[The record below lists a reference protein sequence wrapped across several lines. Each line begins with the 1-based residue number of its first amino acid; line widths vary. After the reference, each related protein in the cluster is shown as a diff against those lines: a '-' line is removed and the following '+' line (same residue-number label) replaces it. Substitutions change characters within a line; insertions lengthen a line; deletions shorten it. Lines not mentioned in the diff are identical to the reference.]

1 MKVFRRVEARIVFL
15 AVFIAAAGGALA
27 ERPVDE
33 RPFHALDGPLA
44 PGASVTLAPV
54 TLDDGTD
61 VVLELARVEPF
72 TKDAQIVVHEPDG
85 DTLAPLPSDA
95 WFTGRVAGD
104 PESFV
109 MMARGRGLRGLIVTG
124 DRAAVIGPH
133 GDAYAERPSQP
144 FVRSFSP
151 DDDAPDTMRN
161 FTCGTEALPTPQGLF
176 SASHAS
182 GRRALTTV
190 MYFAAVAIETDYELY
205 VKKGSSVPALTQYVG
220 DLFAAISA
228 VYQRDVQVTLQV
240 NYLSVWTTASDPWV
254 TTASDTALYEFGDYW
269 HANHAG
275 LARTTAHFLSGR
287 NTGGGIA
294 WIGTICRS
302 DFPYNSDW
310 GGGYGF
316 TGSLSGTSPTNISTT
331 YWDFMAVT
339 HEIGHNF
346 GSPHTHC
353 YGFGSYATWNGST
366 LLPIDQ
372 CYSGETGCYSG
383 STSVPAVKGTV
394 MSYCHLLS
402 GGYSNIKMYLAVPGE
417 PSQEVRTVM
426 RSYIEGASCLG
437 AASTGMNVTG
447 ISPPTGSIGGGT
459 PVTISGTGFV
469 SPVTVK
475 FRGILATSVVVAN
488 ATTVTAVTP
497 AGTAGTADVW
507 VVQGAQGSMLAGG
520 YTYTSTPPPPTVS
533 TISPAFGPTAGGT
546 AVTITGASF
555 VSGATVSIGGTAAT
569 WVSFVS
575 STTLTATTGAHAAG
589 TVNVVVTNPDLQ
601 TGTLASSFAYGA
613 LTPPTKFYAITPC
626 RVLDTRNAT
635 GPLGGPALAG
645 GGAQRTFTVTGTC
658 GIPSSAKSIS
668 LNLTVTQAAAA
679 GSLTAYAGNGIP
691 NGTSSVSFAA
701 GMTRANNAVICLATD
716 GTGSIGVEN
725 DSAGTVQ
732 FILDVNG
739 YFQ

>member
-1 MKVFRRVEARIVFL
+1 MKVFRRVHARVVVL
-15 AVFIAAAGGALA
+15 LVVLGMAGGALA

-33 RPFHALDGPLA
+33 RPFRALDGPLV

-61 VVLELARVEPF
+61 VVLELSRIEPF
-72 TKDAQIVVHEPDG
+72 TKDAQIVVHGPDG
-85 DTLAPLPSDA
+85 DTFAPLPSDS
-95 WFTGRVAGD
+95 WFTGHVAGD
-104 PESFV
+104 PGSFV
-109 MMARGRGLRGLIVTG
+109 MLARGRGLRGMIVAG
-124 DRAAVIGPH
+124 DHAAVIGPH

-161 FTCGTEALPTPQGLF
+161 FACGTESLPTPQGLF

-182 GRRALTTV
+182 GRHALTTV
-190 MYFAAVAIETDYELY
+190 MYYAAVAIETDYELY

-254 TTASDTALYEFGDYW
+254 ATDSLGALYEFGDYW

-275 LARTTAHFLSGR
+275 LSRTIAHFLSGR
-287 NTGGGIA
+287 GTGGGVA
-294 WIGTICRS
+294 WIGVLCRS
-302 DFPYNSDW
+302 DFSTGSDW

-316 TGSLSGTSPTNISTT
+316 SGSLAGTSPSNISTT

-353 YGFGSYATWNGST
+353 YGFGSYASYP
-366 LLPIDQ
+366 PIDQ
-372 CYSGETGCYSG
+372 CYSGESGCYSG
-383 STSVPAVKGTV
+383 TTSVPTVKGTV

-417 PSQEVRTVM
+417 PSQSVRTVI
-426 RSYIEGASCLG
+426 RGDVESASCLG
-437 AASTGMNVTG
+437 AASSGMNVTG
-447 ISPPTGSIGGGT
+447 ISPPTGSIAGGT

-475 FRGILATSVVVAN
+475 FRGVLASSVVVVN
-488 ATTVTAVTP
+488 ATTVTAVSP
-497 AGTAGTADVW
+497 SGSAGTADVW

-520 YTYTSTPPPPTVS
+520 YTYTSTPPPPSVS
-533 TISPAFGPTAGGT
+533 AISPAFGPTAGGT

-555 VSGATVSIGGTAAT
+555 VSGATVSIGGVAAT
-569 WVSFVS
+569 GVSFVS
-575 STTLTATTGAHAAG
+575 STTLTATTGAHATG

-601 TGTLASSFAYGA
+601 TGTLTNGYVYGS
-613 LTPPTKFYAITPC
+613 LTPPVKLYTLTPC
-626 RVLDTRNAT
+626 RVLDTRNAN
-635 GPLGGPALAG
+635 GPLGGPALSG
-645 GGAQRTFTVTGTC
+645 GGAQRTFVVTGTC
-658 GIPSSAKSIS
+658 GIPTSAKSIS
-668 LNLTVTQAAAA
+668 VNLTVTQAAAA

-716 GTGSIGVEN
+716 GAGSIGVEN

-739 YFQ
+739 YFR